1 MSRFCTAC
9 GFDAG
14 FEVQRCPSCGAGGSA
29 PPAGQQGE
37 SSPERWEKTVIEP
50 DFTPMPG
57 RGERPRFGA
66 RQDFYE
72 SVKPYPGAKRERLR
86 FDEGAADND
95 RTVID
100 RRPDLDLPDDA
111 TVIMKSGRRA
121 YEGPLVYVIE
131 RTGIRAGKAH
141 LLQNETSI
149 GRGHENDIVLGDDS
163 VSKRHAKIRI
173 EDGKFMFWDLAST
186 NFSFLVA
193 RDGSRTRILE
203 PHPLA
208 DGESVLLG
216 DFRITYIEV
225 ERDEA

>member
-1 MSRFCTAC
+1 MSRFCTSC

-14 FEVQRCPSCGAGGSA
+14 FDVQRCPSCGAGGSA
-29 PPAGQQGE
+29 PAAQQGE
-37 SSPERWEKTVIEP
+37 SAPERWEKTVIEP

-57 RGERPRFGA
+57 GRDRPRFGA

-72 SVKPYPGAKRERLR
+72 SVKPYAGARRERLR
-86 FDEGAADND
+86 FDDGTDND

-121 YEGPLVYVIE
+121 HAGPLVYVIE

-141 LLQNETSI
+141 LLQEETSI
-149 GRGHENDIVLGDDS
+149 GRGHENDIVLGDES
-163 VSKRHAKIRI
+163 VSKRHAKIRV
-173 EDGKFMFWDLAST
+173 EDGKFVFWDLAST
-186 NFSFLVA
+186 NFSFLVG

-203 PHPLA
+203 PHALA

-216 DFRITYIEV
+216 DFRLTYIEV